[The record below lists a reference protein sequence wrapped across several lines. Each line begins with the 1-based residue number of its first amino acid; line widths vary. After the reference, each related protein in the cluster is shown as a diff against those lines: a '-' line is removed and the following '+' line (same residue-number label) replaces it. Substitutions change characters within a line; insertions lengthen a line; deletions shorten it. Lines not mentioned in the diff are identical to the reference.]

1 MTATPREMYV
11 SLVNVVD
18 IDDDVVRRRREHGA
32 RSAAVL
38 EVIHRGRHVLELD
51 QRLKRDAVE
60 DRDFAK
66 LAADRDVVAA
76 VAPRAVLA
84 VHRRPVGKVPVVRW
98 DGFGAEADA
107 TTDQTH
113 GRGPRQSSLT
123 GVP

>member
-1 MTATPREMYV
+1 MYV

-18 IDDDVVRRRREHGA
+18 IDDDVVRRRREHRA
-32 RSAAVL
+32 RPTAVL
-38 EVIHRGRHVLELD
+38 EVIHRGRHVLQFD

-66 LAADRDVVAA
+66 LAANRDVVAA

-84 VHRRPVGKVPVVRW
+84 IHRCPVGKVPIVRR

-113 GRGPRQSSLT
+113 GRGSRQSSLT
-123 GVP
+123 GIP